1 MIQVPPGRSLLAG
14 RTTWPLWFAAT
25 AIILA
30 VLALASIWMGTRHG
44 RPAKIVWT
52 VIVVVDTDTGRVRV
66 VSARA
71 GAAEG
76 AARAVSWL

>member
-14 RTTWPLWFAAT
+14 RTTWPLWFVAA

-30 VLALASIWMGTRHG
+30 VLALASIWMGKRHG

-52 VIVVVDTDTGRVRV
+52 VIVVVIPILGACGWYLLGRER
-66 VSARA
+66 RKLPR
-71 GAAEG
+71 E
-76 AARAVSWL
+76 

>member
-52 VIVVVDTDTGRVRV
+52 VIVVVVPILGACGWYLLGRERRK
-66 VSARA
+66 VSR
-71 GAAEG
+71 E
-76 AARAVSWL
+76 

>member
-14 RTTWPLWFAAT
+14 RTTWPLWFVAA

-30 VLALASIWMGTRHG
+30 VLALASIWMGKRHG

-52 VIVVVDTDTGRVRV
+52 VIVVLVPILGACGWYLLGRERRKVPR
-66 VSARA
+66 
-71 GAAEG
+71 E
-76 AARAVSWL
+76 

>member
-14 RTTWPLWFAAT
+14 RRTWPLWFVAA

-30 VLALASIWMGTRHG
+30 VLALASIWMGKRHG

-52 VIVVVDTDTGRVRV
+52 VIVVLVPILGACGWYLLGRERRKVQR
-66 VSARA
+66 
-71 GAAEG
+71 E
-76 AARAVSWL
+76 